1 MDQWGTSTLK
11 GKPWQRDWFHMLN
24 KEQLRAARGW
34 LGLSQNEVAQMS
46 KVATKT
52 IKNFERGASIPYE
65 RTLRDIQK
73 ALEKLGIEFVF
84 DGGEGIGIRIHR
96 PGSPPS
102 GF

>member
-1 MDQWGTSTLK
+1 
-11 GKPWQRDWFHMLN
+11 MLN

-73 ALEKLGIEFVF
+73 AIEDRGIEFVF
-84 DGGEGIGIRIHR
+84 DGEEGVGIRLR
-96 PGSPPS
+96 PPKSPPS
-102 GF
+102 GS